1 MFRLSS
7 VPIMSRRAM
16 PESGIASGVLCCVLV
31 SDRVVYRTL
40 RATVIANPS
49 ARSGLRRARPEVYII
64 HRGTSVVKNDRIG
77 RFVTFMT
84 IIYFI
89 DLPSEGCQ
97 GVTQH

>member
-64 HRGTSVVKNDRIG
+64 HTRRESVVTSNETKRSD
-77 RFVTFMT
+77 VV
-84 IIYFI
+84 
-89 DLPSEGCQ
+89 L
-97 GVTQH
+97 